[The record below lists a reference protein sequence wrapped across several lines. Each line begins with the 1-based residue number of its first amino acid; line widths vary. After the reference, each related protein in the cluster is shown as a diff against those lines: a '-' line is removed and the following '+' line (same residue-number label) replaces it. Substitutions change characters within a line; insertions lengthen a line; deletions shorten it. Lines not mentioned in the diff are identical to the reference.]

1 METPKATPPTDLR
14 RAILDTA
21 RHLLVEDSYKNLSM
35 RKIARAIGYSATSIY
50 LHFENKDALF
60 QTLVEEGMER
70 LYQTLGDA
78 AARAGDPAAR
88 VEALSRAYID
98 FGLSNPEYYELM
110 FMVSTDH
117 MQRFPAEKYRRARRN
132 FRRMETALHE
142 GAESGQLAVED
153 AAAATGAI
161 WATLHGAVSLLLARR
176 VDVRIGAEGLVE
188 ATVAQIKQSLTPAQ
202 AGISD

>member
-60 QTLVEEGMER
+60 QTLVEEGMEQ

-153 AAAATGAI
+153 AAAVTGAI